1 MTFAEVKFKNSQ
13 SDLKKIIEPT
23 NTARNMPNEIVAT
36 KMEVVYQVDQR
47 YNDDR
52 KVQVKKKERNQQSNI
67 KFIHVYKKHK
77 WYKIKI

>member
-77 WYKIKI
+77 